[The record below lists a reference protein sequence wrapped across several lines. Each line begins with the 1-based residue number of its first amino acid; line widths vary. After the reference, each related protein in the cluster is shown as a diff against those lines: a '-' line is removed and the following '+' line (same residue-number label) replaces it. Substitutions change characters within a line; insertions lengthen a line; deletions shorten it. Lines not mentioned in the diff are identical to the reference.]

1 MNSTLKEIDKFPCNI
16 TATTEIYIEG
26 VESDSGGR
34 EMFATNDRSQGS
46 WTGWLC
52 DQDSMQTI
60 SRQMDPVGYLEQY
73 PKNKASNLNTLFKGF
88 AIYHHGEWFI
98 LDKKGSELAKQ
109 AIRRSPSSSGFMV
122 TVQGSRKGDKIK
134 VTAVFDKTPKAVQP
148 TLDRFQQNR
157 GIRNEFR
164 MMGI

>member
-1 MNSTLKEIDKFPCNI
+1 MNSTLKEIDKFPCNNA
-16 TATTEIYIEG
+16 ATTEIYIEE
-26 VESDSGGR
+26 VEGDSGGR
-34 EMFATNDRSQGS
+34 EMFATNDRSQGN

-52 DQDSMQTI
+52 DQDAMQTI

-98 LDKKGSELAKQ
+98 LDKKGSELAKK
-109 AIRRSPSSSGFMV
+109 AIRRSASTSGFMV
-122 TVQGSRKGDKIK
+122 TVQGVRKGDKIK
-134 VTAVFDKTPKAVQP
+134 VTAVFDKTPAAVQP
-148 TLDRFQQNR
+148 ILDRFQQNR
-157 GIRNEFR
+157 GIRNDFR